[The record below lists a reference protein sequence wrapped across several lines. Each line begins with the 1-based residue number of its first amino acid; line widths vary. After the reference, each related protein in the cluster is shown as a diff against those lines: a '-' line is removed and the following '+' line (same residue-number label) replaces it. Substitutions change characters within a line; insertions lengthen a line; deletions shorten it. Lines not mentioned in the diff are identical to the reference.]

1 MSVVAATG
9 LARVLGCSP
18 GRNTGRSC
26 LGKSVTATG
35 GEPAAR
41 SGQRVSCAS
50 PVVPEHRD
58 GCAAGNRFRRGGEK
72 PLVSLHGSRAGAQAR
87 TFLWLRQKWA
97 DLFQAQFEV
106 LLYD

>member
-9 LARVLGCSP
+9 LARVLARSP
-18 GRNTGRSC
+18 CRNAGRSS

-35 GEPAAR
+35 GEPAVG

-50 PVVPEHRD
+50 PVVSDHRH

-87 TFLWLRQKWA
+87 SLSVA
-97 DLFQAQFEV
+97 APEV
-106 LLYD
+106 G